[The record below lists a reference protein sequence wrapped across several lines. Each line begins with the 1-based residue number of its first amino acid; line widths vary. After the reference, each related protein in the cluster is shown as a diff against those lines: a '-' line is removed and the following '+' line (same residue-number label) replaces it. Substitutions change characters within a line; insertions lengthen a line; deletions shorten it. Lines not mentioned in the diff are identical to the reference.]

1 MANSKNKS
9 NNNISPG
16 ILRRLFSLRNQMN
29 GIYKDTY
36 SADPTNKE
44 ELDKLTSGI
53 EDNLSKIVYRNGG
66 FEDVSN
72 VSRLY
77 AAANLNKVVN
87 DKDYMN
93 SITEFFE
100 NRSITDALV
109 ASYTENKWIVEL
121 DNEIDTV
128 CKYMPKLDEALDAI
142 KDSVLSAD
150 NFEKEY
156 ITFTSPN
163 VANSDLSKFSS
174 DMNKIKKDYK
184 IYEKVEYWY
193 SHTSKYGE
201 TFIWKAKYD
210 KALSVLL
217 SRKNGNTAG
226 IQYYQES
233 VINDNFVTG
242 TVGSDIIR
250 ENYID
255 ESAFGHQ
262 YRDFD
267 NHNIKIEINKSCALE
282 SAIMEVANLSKATNA
297 VQESSIAAISEASFD
312 DNKVLPDG
320 FEIPKEFKK
329 ENTSAD
335 GLIDTSTKAVD
346 NRSLKVNGVILKTLK
361 RANMILLYIDD
372 ICLGYYY
379 LEFLDNNGLDTFS
392 DSMFTR
398 RGISRTSY
406 SNGAREQDKITQ
418 SNATNELLKF
428 LSATIVRSID
438 DKFINNNAYLRSEIY
453 SILKYNDIQNASG
466 LDRIRVTYLSPDDV
480 EHIKFQEDPDT
491 HRGISDLQKSLIPA
505 KLWCCLYITTT
516 LGILTRGQ
524 DKRVYYVKQ
533 NVEQNIAQTMLNVIN
548 QIKKQNFNIMQI
560 ENMNSILGITGKYND
575 YIIPVGPSG
584 DAPVSM
590 EVMEGQ
596 NIDPQSDLM
605 DKLEENAVS
614 STGIPYELVVARL
627 NLDFATQLTMSNSKF
642 LRFVFKRQSKFEE
655 HLSRIMT
662 AVYNSEVNSDSPID
676 VACVLPS
683 PLMLN
688 INNLNQ
694 IMDLV
699 NNQAQTL
706 AQIEYSDNNDQDIEA
721 KRAIFIRNYI
731 HAKLG
736 GYLKQNEIDNIKNI
750 SDLEFARTKESQN
763 DNEE

>member
-1 MANSKNKS
+1 MAKKDKPNSGISS
-9 NNNISPG
+9 NIM
-16 ILRRLFSLRNQMN
+16 RRLYSLRNQMN

-44 ELDKLTSGI
+44 ELEKLTSGI
-53 EDNLSKIVYRNGG
+53 EDNLSKIISRNGG
-66 FEDVSN
+66 FEDISN

-77 AAANLNKVVN
+77 AASNLSKAVN
-87 DKDYMN
+87 DKEYIN
-93 SITEFFE
+93 SITDFFE
-100 NRSITDALV
+100 NRAVTDQLV

-128 CKYMPKLDEALDAI
+128 CKYMPKLEEALDAI

-156 ITFTSPN
+156 LTFNSPN
-163 VANSDLSKFSS
+163 ISNADLSKFNS
-174 DMNKIKKDYK
+174 DIAKIKKDYK
-184 IYEKVEYWY
+184 FYDKVEQWY
-193 SHTSKYGE
+193 SDASKYGE
-201 TFIWKAKYD
+201 TFVWKARYD
-210 KALSVLL
+210 KALSILM
-217 SRKNGNTAG
+217 SRKSGNAAG
-226 IQYYQES
+226 VRYYQES
-233 VINDNFVTG
+233 MVDQFYISSPSANN
-242 TVGSDIIR
+242 IIT
-250 ENYID
+250 ESNID
-255 ESAFGHQ
+255 VAQLAKEYTSYG
-262 YRDFD
+262 
-267 NHNIKIEINKSCALE
+267 HNIKIEINKSGALE
-282 SAIMEVANLSKATNA
+282 TALKEAKMVTESAQMIS
-297 VQESSIAAISEASFD
+297 ESSIQEASFD
-312 DNKVLPDG
+312 DNRVLPDG
-320 FEIPKEFKK
+320 FEIPKEFKDRDK

-335 GLIDTSTKAVD
+335 GLIDTSAKATD
-346 NRSLKVNGVILKTLK
+346 RRAIKVNGVILKTLK
-361 RANMILLYIDD
+361 RENMILLYIDD

-392 DSMFTR
+392 DSMFTK
-398 RGISRTSY
+398 RGMSRTGY

-428 LSATIVRSID
+428 LAATIVNQID
-438 DKFINNNAYLRSEIY
+438 DKFINNNAYLKSEIY
-453 SILKYNDIQNASG
+453 AILRFNDIQNASG

-480 EHIKFQEDPDT
+480 EHIKFKEDPET
-491 HRGISDLQKSLIPA
+491 HRGISDLYRSLIPA
-505 KLWCCLYITTT
+505 KLWCCLYISNT

-584 DAPVSM
+584 DSPVSM

-596 NIDPQSDLM
+596 NIDPQQDLL

-614 STGIPYELVVARL
+614 STGIPYEMVVARL

-642 LRFVFKRQSKFEE
+642 LRFVFKRQSLFEK
-655 HLSRIMT
+655 HLTNIMST
-662 AVYNSEVNSDSPID
+662 IYNAENETESSVTVNCI
-676 VACVLPS
+676 LPA

-694 IMDLV
+694 IMQLV
-699 NNQAQTL
+699 QDQAQAIADL
-706 AQIEYSDNNDQDIEA
+706 EYTDTNDQSIDL
-721 KRAIFIRNYI
+721 KKAIFKKNYV
-731 HAKLG
+731 HYKLG
-736 GYLKQNEIDNIKNI
+736 AYLKQNEIDNIKTI
-750 SDLEFARTKESQN
+750 SDLEFARNNKPQN
-763 DNEE
+763 DEE

>member
-1 MANSKNKS
+1 MARNKD

-44 ELDKLTSGI
+44 ELEKLTSGI
-53 EDNLSKIVYRNGG
+53 EDNLSKIVSRNGG
-66 FEDVSN
+66 FEDISN

-77 AAANLNKVVN
+77 AAANLNKAVN
-87 DKDYMN
+87 DKEYID
-93 SITEFFE
+93 SISEFFE
-100 NRSITDALV
+100 NRAIADALI

-128 CKYMPKLDEALDAI
+128 CKYMPKLEEALDAI

-163 VANSDLSKFSS
+163 VANSELSKFSS
-174 DMNKIKKDYK
+174 NISKIKKDYK
-184 IYEKVEYWY
+184 FYDKVERWY
-193 SHTSKYGE
+193 SDASKYGE
-201 TFIWKAKYD
+201 TFVWKAKYS

-217 SRKNGNTAG
+217 SRKNGNIAG
-226 IQYYQES
+226 IHYYQES
-233 VINDNFVTG
+233 VMDNSFITSTTGVSILSESSISVNDILPEYNNF
-242 TVGSDIIR
+242 
-250 ENYID
+250 
-255 ESAFGHQ
+255 SAHG
-262 YRDFD
+262 
-267 NHNIKIEINKSCALE
+267 IKIEINKSGALE
-282 SAIMEVANLSKATNA
+282 SAISEVTEMSKVNNIIR
-297 VQESSIAAISEASFD
+297 ESSISILETSFD

-329 ENTSAD
+329 ENTSSD
-335 GLIDTSTKAVD
+335 GLIDTSAKAVD
-346 NRSLKVNGVILKTLK
+346 NRAIKVNGVILKTLK
-361 RANMILLYIDD
+361 RENMILLYIDD

-398 RGISRTSY
+398 RGMSRTGY

-418 SNATNELLKF
+418 ANATDELLKF

-438 DKFINNNAYLRSEIY
+438 DKFINNNAYLKAEIY

-480 EHIKFQEDPDT
+480 EHIKFQEDPLT
-491 HRGISDLQKSLIPA
+491 HRGISDLQKALIPA

-596 NIDPQSDLM
+596 NIDPQSDLL
-605 DKLEENAVS
+605 DKLEENAIS

-642 LRFVFKRQSKFEE
+642 LRFVFKRQAKFEE
-655 HLSRIMT
+655 NLSRIMT
-662 AVYNSEVNSDSPID
+662 TIYNAEIESENPIE
-676 VACVLPS
+676 VICILPS

-699 NNQAQTL
+699 NQQAQTM
-706 AQIEYSDNNDQDIEA
+706 AQIEYSDNNDPDIEN
-721 KRAIFIRNYI
+721 KRAIFVRNYI
-731 HAKLG
+731 HFKLG
-736 GYLKQNEIDNIKNI
+736 GYLKQNEIENIKNI
-750 SDLEFARTKESQN
+750 SDLEFARIKQN
-763 DNEE
+763 NEE